1 MAAPIGIQ
9 LYTVREALNEDF
21 VGTVTKIAE
30 MGYVGVETAG
40 FPGTTAAEAKKLFDD
55 LGLVVLGAHIG
66 LPLGENKNQI
76 LDDMAALGCQRMIN
90 AYLPHEKY
98 ATIAGVEEVCD
109 LLNQSN
115 AVAKENGLK
124 FGVHNHWWEFQLV
137 QGKYPY
143 HIWLDNLDKDIFFEV
158 DTYWAQTAGLDA
170 AGVVAEF
177 GNRAPLLHIKDG
189 PATQA
194 DNMVAAGQGIMDI
207 PGVIAAGGDNTEWLV
222 VELDRCATDMLT
234 AVSESYAY
242 LVGEGLARGNK

>member
-21 VGTVTKIAE
+21 VDTVTKIAE
-30 MGYVGVETAG
+30 MGYAGVETAG
-40 FPGTTAAEAKKLFDD
+40 FPGTTAADAKKLFDD
-55 LGLVVLGAHIG
+55 LGLQVLAAHTSF
-66 LPLGENKNQI
+66 PRTDDKNK
-76 LDDMAALGCQRMIN
+76 LFDEMGALGTKRMIN
-90 AYLPHEKY
+90 AALPPDKY
-98 ATIAGVEEVCD
+98 ATIDGIKEICEM
-109 LLNQSN
+109 LNQAN
-115 AVAKENGLK
+115 ADVKAHGMS
-124 FGVHNHWWEFQLV
+124 FGVHNHWWEFELV

-143 HIWLDNLDKDIFFEV
+143 HIWLDELDNDIFFEV

-170 AGVVAEF
+170 AGVVLEM

-194 DNMVAAGQGIMDI
+194 GDMVAVGQGIMDV
-207 PGVIAAGGDNTEWLV
+207 PGVIAAGVDNTEWLV
-222 VELDRCATDMLT
+222 VELDRCTTDMLT